1 MTRPEGIL
9 EDQAQVMIDEL
20 REHANARC
28 KEIQDAAQREA
39 QGLVRDAWRTARGRL
54 RQAVQAERDRRTYA
68 LAKAS
73 AQLDT
78 TARERAQARVSVL
91 LTESRNVMVEEL
103 QRLWRDERT
112 RRAWCDNLIAQ
123 GIDSLGRGGWVVEH
137 PADMAPQEIVVPA
150 NDAEGRSGNEP
161 ILRARDDIAAG
172 LRIRTPGAC
181 LDGTIEGLLAD
192 RGNIEGRLL
201 AEVGRSCAA
210 GPAESPEGARG

>member
-9 EDQAQVMIDEL
+9 EDQAQAMIDEL
-20 REHANARC
+20 RQHATARC
-28 KEIQDAAQREA
+28 KEVQDTARQEA

-54 RQAVQAERDRRTYA
+54 HQAVQAERDRRTNA
-68 LAKAS
+68 LARAS
-73 AQLDT
+73 ARLDT

-91 LTESRNVMVEEL
+91 LTESRTVMVEEL

-137 PADMAPQEIVVPA
+137 PPDLAPEEIVVPA
-150 NDAEGRSGNEP
+150 GDTEGRSGNEP
-161 ILRARDDIAAG
+161 VLRACDDIAAG

-181 LDGTIEGLLAD
+181 LDGTIDGLLAD
-192 RGNIEGRLL
+192 RGTIEGRVL
-201 AEVGRSCAA
+201 AEVGRSGATAPA
-210 GPAESPEGARG
+210 GSPEGARG